1 MNNTISFVC
10 KTNKPYVALNS
21 LNVRLRNGGTVIL
34 DRKKTL
40 YEIKDGVLKME
51 WIDCYVW
58 AMNDEFVFG
67 IQPETIIDGESYPSV
82 ARLFAGAKVWFNLED
97 EADED
102 YFCEIQEMSVGGVSI
117 ELAKE
122 FEPEAYLSYLT
133 PDEKDKIYR
142 ALWKE
147 HVVEDAKSQI
157 EEYIFYELIPKED
170 VERIADQA
178 AERYVYEGDYDCTL
192 SYWDNIENLVK
203 DEISD
208 IAREVM
214 TS

>member
-1 MNNTISFVC
+1 MNTISFVC

-51 WIDCYVW
+51 WLDCYIW

-67 IQPETIIDGESYPSV
+67 IQPETIIDGESYPSIV
-82 ARLFAGAKVWFNLED
+82 RLFAGAKVWFNLED

-102 YFCEIQEMSVGGVSI
+102 YLCEIQEMSAGGVLI

-122 FEPEAYLSYLT
+122 FEPEAYLSSLT
-133 PDEKDKIYR
+133 PEERDKVYR

-178 AERYVYEGDYDCTL
+178 AERYVYEGDYDCNL

-214 TS
+214 SS

>member
-1 MNNTISFVC
+1 MNTISFVC

-21 LNVRLRNGGTVIL
+21 LNVRPRNGGTVIL

-40 YEIKDGVLKME
+40 YEIKDGVLKMD
-51 WIDCYVW
+51 WLDCYIW

-67 IQPETIIDGESYPSV
+67 IQPETIIDGESYPSIV
-82 ARLFAGAKVWFNLED
+82 RLFAGAKVWFNLED

-102 YFCEIQEMSVGGVSI
+102 YLCEVQEMSAGGVLI
-117 ELAKE
+117 ELARE
-122 FEPEAYLSYLT
+122 FEPEAYLSSLT
-133 PDEKDKIYR
+133 PEEKDKVYR

-147 HVVEDAKSQI
+147 HVVEDARSQI

>member
-1 MNNTISFVC
+1 
-10 KTNKPYVALNS
+10 
-21 LNVRLRNGGTVIL
+21 
-34 DRKKTL
+34 
-40 YEIKDGVLKME
+40 
-51 WIDCYVW
+51 
-58 AMNDEFVFG
+58 MNDEFVFG
-67 IQPETIIDGESYPSV
+67 IQPETIIDGESYPSIV
-82 ARLFAGAKVWFNLED
+82 RLFAGAKVWFNLED

-102 YFCEIQEMSVGGVSI
+102 YFCEIQEMFVGGVSI

-147 HVVEDAKSQI
+147 HVVEDARSQI

-178 AERYVYEGDYDCTL
+178 AERYVYEGDYDCNL

-214 TS
+214 SS